1 MPLRDVMKSFITE
14 GYGVTTKCTV
24 CRSGV
29 DINTHG
35 HLSLPCYVTEWKLLD
50 FAMSATRRQI
60 NANPKRLSA
69 PITHCNRP
77 RRRCNNRR
85 EFRKPW
91 RGHCEDSLCPPKSFW
106 QKDAANIRTVIVP
119 AKMRAEDYMPAKKI
133 KSIRRSHTTYFSE
146 KIYLHS
152 KEDILTF
159 KRRYTYLAK

>member
-1 MPLRDVMKSFITE
+1 
-14 GYGVTTKCTV
+14 
-24 CRSGV
+24 
-29 DINTHG
+29 
-35 HLSLPCYVTEWKLLD
+35 
-50 FAMSATRRQI
+50 MSATRRQI

-69 PITHCNRP
+69 PITHCNRL

-106 QKDAANIRTVIVP
+106 QKDAANIRTIIVP
-119 AKMRAEDYMPAKKI
+119 AKMRAEDYMPARKI

-146 KIYLHS
+146 KIYLLS

-159 KRRYTYLAK
+159 KRIYTSSADEVYLLWKSSISSLERTFYSLSVRGLLCAGMNDCIGGPAGPTSRG